1 MELRENQTRLTVLDQ
16 VNIKFDNLNP
26 ATRRKLVAATKIEV
40 PGARYQPQVRLG
52 RWDGK
57 VSFCT
62 VGGASYLNL
71 LDTLL
76 PIVDQ
81 AGYEVILDDQRDIID
96 LSFNNITDNI
106 FGSRNWPSGHPAAGK
121 PIVLRDYQINAIRLY
136 IENLQS
142 VQEISTGAGK
152 TLITAALSYLVETAD
167 IKINNQKIVRPR
179 TIVIVPNKDL
189 VNQTLKDYKNVGLDV
204 GVFYGDLKEFG
215 HQHTLVTWQ
224 SLNNLKKLGIIDG
237 VNVIDA
243 FIDDVVCVI
252 VDECHVAKATVLQE
266 LLCGPFRNIPIRW
279 GMTGTIPEHEYQ
291 EVSINITVGS
301 MVNTITTKELQDNDV
316 LSKCNVN
323 VIQMQDPGEYKTY
336 QEELSYLL
344 TNQSRM
350 IRISELI
357 EGIRQTGNTLVLV
370 DRIKAGELLAELL
383 EGSTFISGS
392 NSSKERLVQYDK
404 INEGTNEL
412 IIASYGIAAV
422 GINIPRIFNLIML
435 EPGKSFIKVIQTI
448 GRGVRKAEDKD
459 HVEVWD
465 LTSSL
470 KFSKRH
476 LTKRKAFYKKKEFP
490 YTVTKVSR

>member
-1 MELRENQTRLTVLDQ
+1 MPEAKLTVLDE
-16 VNIKFDNLNP
+16 VNIKIDGLDP
-26 ATRRKLVAATKIEV
+26 ATRRKLVSATKYEV
-40 PGARYQPQVRLG
+40 PGARYQPQVRMG

-57 VSFCT
+57 VSFCS

-76 PIVDQ
+76 PIVEQ
-81 AGYEVILDDQRDIID
+81 AGYEIILDDQRNTTEIT
-96 LSFNNITDNI
+96 FNEVTDDI
-106 FGSRNWPSGHPAAGK
+106 FGDRTWPIGHPAAGQQIK
-121 PIVLRDYQINAIRLY
+121 LRDYQTNAARLY

-142 VQEISTGAGK
+142 IQEISTGAGK
-152 TLITAALSYLVETAD
+152 TILTAALSYAVETAD
-167 IKINNQKIVRPR
+167 VKINGQQVENPR

-204 GVFYGDLKEFG
+204 GVFYGDLKQLG

-224 SLNNLKKLGIIDG
+224 SLNILKKMGTIDG
-237 VNVIDA
+237 INVIET
-243 FIDDVVCVI
+243 FIEDVVCVI
-252 VDECHVAKATVLQE
+252 VDECHSAKGQVLQD
-266 LLCGPFRNIPIRW
+266 LLCGPFRNVPIRW
-279 GMTGTIPEHEYQ
+279 GMTGTIPEHDYQ
-291 EVSINITVGS
+291 EIAVTITVGT

-336 QEELSYLL
+336 PEELSYLL

-350 IRISELI
+350 IRIAQLI
-357 EGIRQTGNTLVLV
+357 EGIRKTGNTLVLV
-370 DRIKAGELLAELL
+370 DRIKAGELLEGLL
-383 EGSTFISGS
+383 EGATFISGS
-392 NSSKERLVQYDK
+392 NSSKERTDQYDK
-404 INEGTNEL
+404 INAGDNEL

-422 GINIPRIFNLIML
+422 GINIPRIFNLVML

-476 LTKRKAFYKKKEFP
+476 LAKRKAFYKTKEFP
-490 YTVTKVSR
+490 FTVTKVPR